1 MKGKFGILI
10 GQLVALPIALQAQIS
25 EVTRAVREGN
35 AALIAEHLSSSVE
48 VSTPAFTGNC
58 GQRQAREILSG
69 FFSSQRPAELI
80 QKSLSENNGARHY
93 IGHLRTQNGATYRVI
108 IHTLR
113 DAQSQREMVR
123 VIRFENER

>member
-1 MKGKFGILI
+1 MFGKFGISVLLGVI
-10 GQLVALPIALQAQIS
+10 LAATVHAQIN

-48 VSTPAFTGNC
+48 ISTPAFSGNC

-80 QKSLSENNGARHY
+80 QKSLSENYGARHY
-93 IGHLRTQNGATYRVI
+93 IGHMRTQNGLTYRVI

-113 DAQSQREMVR
+113 DAQSQRELVR

>member
-1 MKGKFGILI
+1 MTGKFGLVVL
-10 GQLVALPIALQAQIS
+10 QLAMLPFTLKGQIS

-48 VSTPAFTGNC
+48 VSTPAFTGSC

-69 FFSSQRPAELI
+69 FFTSQRPAELI

-93 IGHLRTQNGATYRVI
+93 IGHLRTQSGATYRVI
-108 IHTLR
+108 IHTFR
-113 DAQSQREMVR
+113 DAQAQREVVR